1 MLLPEP
7 RTRCLAPAGVH
18 RVPGLPRFC
27 GTCSQ
32 WLDFMLFGIPI
43 SRFQICPVHIL
54 NIPSSPH
61 PSILLL
67 ADRVILGLHAFN
79 PRTLIDLDRQ

>member
-18 RVPGLPRFC
+18 RVPGLPRFR

-61 PSILLL
+61 PSIFYYWQIVSSSVYMHLTL
-67 ADRVILGLHAFN
+67 AH
-79 PRTLIDLDRQ
+79 